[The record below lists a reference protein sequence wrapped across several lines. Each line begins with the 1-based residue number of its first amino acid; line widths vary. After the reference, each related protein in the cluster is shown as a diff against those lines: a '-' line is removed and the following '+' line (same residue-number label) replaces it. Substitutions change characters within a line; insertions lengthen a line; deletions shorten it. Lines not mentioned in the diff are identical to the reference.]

1 MLKITDIKTIHCGSL
16 SENAY
21 LVCPPGR
28 DDAFIVDPG
37 DGLHPLMLALQASK
51 RKLAGILLTHGHFDH
66 ILAAQPLHELHD
78 APVYIHSLDA
88 EMLDNPNKSSYME
101 GICQLQPPEDLER
114 VHYGSTLEICGLKL
128 EIIHTPGHSKGSVC
142 IYDPE
147 SRIMFSGDT
156 IFRAGYGRSD
166 LYGGNNLELIRSLKS
181 LLTTLPGETVV
192 LSGHGDETTIALE
205 KRRYGL

>member
-1 MLKITDIKTIHCGSL
+1 MLKINDIRTIHCGSL
-16 SENAY
+16 QENAY
-21 LVCPPGR
+21 LVCPEGR

-37 DGLHPLMLALQASK
+37 DGLHPLMLALQASG

-66 ILAAQPLHELHD
+66 ILAAQPLNELHD
-78 APVYIHSLDA
+78 APVYIHMLDA
-88 EMLDNPNKSSYME
+88 EMLDSPAKSSYMPNVCTLE
-101 GICQLQPPEDLER
+101 PPEDLPR
-114 VHYGSTLEICGLKL
+114 THYGAQLEICGLKL

-142 IYDPE
+142 IHEPE
-147 SRIMFSGDT
+147 GKILFSGDT

-166 LYGGNNLELIRSLKS
+166 LYGGNNVELIRSLKS

-192 LSGHGDETTIALE
+192 LSGHGNETDIGLE